1 MWKLNI
7 VGDKATYV
15 LNGKQYIS
23 RKILGEWAFQG
34 RLYESPFEA
43 FSCIAAN
50 VG

>member
-15 LNGKQYIS
+15 LNGKEYIC
-23 RKILGEWAFQG
+23 RKILGGWSFEG
-34 RLYESPFEA
+34 RRYVSPFEA
-43 FSCIAAN
+43 FSCITVN